1 LTWECIILPTIQQ
14 ALQLLETSEGIRYVN
29 VDPTTV
35 EGLKR
40 AKDLGLATSGLAEV
54 MFTNLI
60 PESAHLFN
68 PTNRGRL
75 FAVFRHPL
83 ERAMNVYHNAKVA
96 NPDVAEMPMTE
107 YVADYLANNEMV
119 RTLAVKDPNEIL
131 TDADL
136 YVAME
141 VLRRKCVVGL
151 VDRMEE
157 SMTRF
162 RGYFGWSSL
171 LLDGEAKCQSELL
184 APTMSQYPM
193 PAAGTEA
200 YNLMVGQNRLDL
212 RLFEY
217 AQYLYDV
224 QGGVA
229 RTDI

>member
-1 LTWECIILPTIQQ
+1 MSIPTSQ
-14 ALQLLETSEGIRYVN
+14 ALQLIETSTGIRYVN

-40 AKDLGLATSGLAEV
+40 AKDLGLAKSGLAEV

-60 PESAHLFN
+60 PEAANIFN

-83 ERAMNVYHNAKVA
+83 ERAMNVYNNAKISD
-96 NPDVAEMPMTE
+96 PDVAEMTM
-107 YVADYLANNEMV
+107 ADYAANYLANNEMV
-119 RTLAVKDPNEIL
+119 RTLAAKDPNEIL
-131 TDADL
+131 TDTDL

-151 VDRMEE
+151 VDRMDG

-162 RGYFGWSSL
+162 HGYFGWSSL
-171 LLDGEAKCQSELL
+171 LLSGESTCQSQLL
-184 APTMSQYPM
+184 APNLAQFPM
-193 PAAGTEA
+193 PAEGTAA

-212 RLFEY
+212 RLYEY
-217 AQYLYDV
+217 AQYLYDL
-224 QGGVA
+224 QGGNA
-229 RTDI
+229 RTGI